1 MNEDERIKEQ
11 HKKHNAKRTKNA
23 QTDNLSRGTKRR
35 VNITIDGDVWDEI
48 ENLDIESKSK
58 FIEDLL
64 KQKIKQAKK
73 KK

>member
-1 MNEDERIKEQ
+1 MIDNM
-11 HKKHNAKRTKNA
+11 KKKNKNRTKES
-23 QTDNLSRGTKRR
+23 QNLHNTKAKKRR
-35 VNITIDGDVWDEI
+35 VNITIEGNVWDEI